1 MKAFIFAL
9 ATATAAWS
17 VPSDAQRQNPYAVT
31 IRVNDSVI
39 TNFEVTQRILLLR
52 AFGTSG
58 DLEKTAREQLVE
70 DRLRIQAA
78 AQAGLIVTAEELEGG
93 VSEFAARSELTA
105 DQLYQYVDKNGATK
119 ESMKEFVRA
128 GLLWRN
134 LVQARFAGQAK
145 MSNNEIDETLNLS
158 TVRKQQSILFSE
170 IRLPLNQFSNE
181 KVFELAEQLSNS
193 ITTENAFAEA
203 AQQHSQSPSRSNF
216 GRLDWLPVAQ
226 LPAALAAQI
235 MALEPGEV
243 TAPITSGQTLS
254 LFQLRGVRDEQVE
267 GSGPVTLKYV
277 LVNIPGEPSSKHSL
291 ADATKLINDVDT
303 CNDLR
308 AASRRF
314 EPSGYTSNLV
324 DVDNVPPVIAIE
336 LANLD
341 RHEASYYTNSKGTL
355 TVVMLCDRLRKSS
368 EDVRKKIRINRF
380 NQRMSGYGQSFL
392 DELKADAVIEYQ

>member
-1 MKAFIFAL
+1 M
-9 ATATAAWS
+9 
-17 VPSDAQRQNPYAVT
+17 
-31 IRVNDSVI
+31 
-39 TNFEVTQRILLLR
+39 
-52 AFGTSG
+52 
-58 DLEKTAREQLVE
+58 
-70 DRLRIQAA
+70 
-78 AQAGLIVTAEELEGG
+78 
-93 VSEFAARSELTA
+93 
-105 DQLYQYVDKNGATK
+105 
-119 ESMKEFVRA
+119 
-128 GLLWRN
+128 
-134 LVQARFAGQAK
+134 
-145 MSNNEIDETLNLS
+145 
-158 TVRKQQSILFSE
+158 
-170 IRLPLNQFSNE
+170 
-181 KVFELAEQLSNS
+181 
-193 ITTENAFAEA
+193 
-203 AQQHSQSPSRSNF
+203 
-216 GRLDWLPVAQ
+216 
-226 LPAALAAQI
+226 
-235 MALEPGEV
+235 

-336 LANLD
+336 LAKLD
-341 RHEASYYTNSKGTL
+341 RHEASYYTNSRGTL